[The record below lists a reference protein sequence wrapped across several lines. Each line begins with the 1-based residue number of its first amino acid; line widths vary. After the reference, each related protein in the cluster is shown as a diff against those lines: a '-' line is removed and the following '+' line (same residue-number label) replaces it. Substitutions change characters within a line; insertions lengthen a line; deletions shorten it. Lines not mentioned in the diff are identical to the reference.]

1 MPATPPDSPAN
12 GQSATL
18 RAGVDI
24 GGTFTDLIVY
34 DTASGAFVVGKT
46 LTTPDDP
53 SRAIETG
60 LAETLTR
67 AERPITDVGQ
77 IIHGTTLVTNA
88 LIERKGAP
96 TALIATEGHR
106 DSLEI
111 GREHRYDLYD
121 LQLEMPIPL
130 VPRYLR
136 FAVPGRTLADGSTLH
151 ELDEAY
157 LERLARELDAAGIE
171 AVAIAFLNSFAN
183 PALERQAREVVQRA
197 APNLRVSISADVVPE
212 IREYERTSTTVANVY
227 VQARVERYLA
237 DLEERLERA
246 GFHGSLLLM
255 ISSGALATVETA
267 SRFPVRLLESGPAGG
282 ALAAAAFGAAA
293 GFDSLLSFDM
303 GGTTAKFAVIDRGEP
318 LLAHG
323 FEVDR
328 RYRFK
333 KGSGLPINL
342 PVIEMIEIGAGGG
355 SIARI
360 DALGLLKV
368 GPDSAGAAPG
378 PVCYGNGGTQPTVT
392 DADLV
397 LGYLD
402 PSFFLGGAMGL
413 ALEGSREAIRMK
425 IAEPLGI
432 SIEDAAW
439 GIHQIVNE
447 GMAGAGRVHTLERG
461 GDPRR
466 LPVFAFG
473 GAGPVHGYRVA
484 AALGSPKMI
493 VPAGAGVMSA
503 IGFLA
508 APVAFDFARSFPS
521 RLDTMDWTRVNT
533 LLGEMEAEGE
543 ALLTRAGVDAG
554 NITHRRAAEMR
565 YVGQGHEV
573 RVTLPLTDLSPDDLP
588 VLREA
593 FEAEYVRLY
602 GRMGPPVA
610 VEAITWRVISA
621 GPRPELHMAAAAEV
635 SGKVSDARKG
645 SRKAYMPEDGGM
657 TDVPVYDRY
666 KLGPGARFRGPAIIE
681 ERESTTVIGPRAD
694 ITVDTEGNLV
704 VEVQEPHAR

>member
-1 MPATPPDSPAN
+1 MTAS
-12 GQSATL
+12 L

-24 GGTFTDLIVY
+24 GGTFTDLVVY
-34 DTASGAFVVGKT
+34 DDASGAFVVGKT

-60 LAETLTR
+60 LAETLQK
-67 AERPITDVGQ
+67 AGQPVEALGQ

-96 TALIATEGHR
+96 TALLASEGFR

-121 LQLEMPIPL
+121 LQLEMPTPL

-136 FAVPGRTLADGSTLH
+136 FGVPGRTLADGATLAGH
-151 ELDEAY
+151 DLDEDY
-157 LERLARELDAAGIE
+157 VERLARELDAAGVE
-171 AVAIAFLNSFAN
+171 AIAIAFLNSFAN
-183 PALERQAREVVQRA
+183 PELERRAREAVRRA
-197 APNLRVSISADVVPE
+197 APNMRVSISADVVPE

-227 VQARVERYLA
+227 VQARVERYLH
-237 DLEERLERA
+237 DLEERLTRA

-267 SRFPVRLLESGPAGG
+267 ARFPVRLLESGPAGG
-282 ALAAAAFGAAA
+282 ALAAAAFGAVA
-293 GFDSLLSFDM
+293 GYDSLLSFDM

-368 GPDSAGAAPG
+368 GPDSAGADPG
-378 PVCYGNGGTQPTVT
+378 PVCYGNGGTLPTVT
-392 DADLV
+392 DADVV

-402 PSFFLGGAMGL
+402 PGFFLGGTMELDVNGA
-413 ALEGSREAIRMK
+413 REAIRRV

-432 SIEDAAW
+432 TIEEAAW

-466 LPVFAFG
+466 LPLFAFG

-484 AALGSPKMI
+484 AALGSPRLI
-493 VPAGAGVMSA
+493 VPSGAGVMSA

-508 APVAFDFARSFPS
+508 APIAFDFARSFPG
-521 RLDTMDWTRVNT
+521 RIDTLDWSRVNG
-533 LLGEMEAEGE
+533 LIAEMEEEGT
-543 ALLTRAGVDAG
+543 ALLRQAGVPG
-554 NITHRRAAEMR
+554 REITHRRAAEMR

-573 RVTLPLTDLSPDDLP
+573 RVPLPPGPLTPGGINA
-588 VLREA
+588 LREA
-593 FEAEYVRLY
+593 FEKEYLRLY
-602 GRMGPPVA
+602 GRLGPPVA
-610 VEAITWRVISA
+610 VEAITWRVVSS
-621 GPRPELHMAAAAEV
+621 GPRPDLHLSMTNGAT
-635 SGKVSDARKG
+635 GKASEARKG
-645 SRKAYMPEDGGM
+645 TRRAYMPENHGL

-666 KLGPGARFRGPAIIE
+666 RLGPGARFIGPAIVE
-681 ERESTTVIGPRAD
+681 ERESTTVIGPRAPV
-694 ITVDTEGNLV
+694 TVDVEGNLV
-704 VEVQEPHAR
+704 VEVEEPHAR

>member
-1 MPATPPDSPAN
+1 MTSN
-12 GQSATL
+12 QSSL
-18 RAGVDI
+18 RAGIDI
-24 GGTFTDLIVY
+24 GGTFTDLVVY
-34 DTASGAFVVGKT
+34 DDATGKFVVGKT

-53 SRAIETG
+53 SRAIESG
-60 LAETLTR
+60 LAETLEKAR
-67 AERPITDVGQ
+67 QPIEAVGQ

-96 TALIATEGHR
+96 TALLASEGFR

-121 LQLEMPIPL
+121 LQLEMPRPL

-136 FAVPGRTLADGSTLH
+136 FGVPGRTLADGTTLDGH
-151 ELDEAY
+151 DLDEAYVERLAKELDEA
-157 LERLARELDAAGIE
+157 GVE
-171 AVAIAFLNSFAN
+171 AIAIAFLNSFAN
-183 PALERQAREVVQRA
+183 PELERRARA
-197 APNLRVSISADVVPE
+197 AVRRVAPRMRVSISADVVPE

-227 VQARVERYLA
+227 VQARVERYLRE
-237 DLEERLERA
+237 LEERLA
-246 GFHGSLLLM
+246 TLGFDGSLLLM

-293 GFDSLLSFDM
+293 GYDSLLSFDM

-368 GPDSAGAAPG
+368 GPDSAGADPG
-378 PVCYGNGGTQPTVT
+378 PVCYGRGGTLPTVT
-392 DADLV
+392 DADVV

-402 PSFFLGGAMGL
+402 PGFFLGGAMTLDVDG
-413 ALEGSREAIRMK
+413 ARDAIRRV

-432 SIEDAAW
+432 TIEEAAW

-466 LPVFAFG
+466 LPLFAFG

-484 AALGSPKMI
+484 AALGSPRLI
-493 VPAGAGVMSA
+493 VPSGAGVMSA

-508 APVAFDFARSFPS
+508 APIAFDFTRSFPG
-521 RLDTMDWTRVNT
+521 RLDTLDWSRVNGLIT
-533 LLGEMEAEGE
+533 EMEEEGT
-543 ALLTRAGVDAG
+543 ALLRQAGVPGRD
-554 NITHRRAAEMR
+554 ISHRRAAEMR

-573 RVTLPLTDLSPDDLP
+573 RVPLSPGPLTPGGIDS
-588 VLREA
+588 LRAA
-593 FEAEYVRLY
+593 FEKEYLRLY
-602 GRMGPPVA
+602 GRLGPPVA
-610 VEAITWRVISA
+610 VEAITWRVVSS
-621 GPRPELHMAAAAEV
+621 GPRPDLHLSTANGAV
-635 SGKVSDARKG
+635 GKASEARKG
-645 SRKAYMPEDGGM
+645 TRRAYMPEDHGM

-666 KLGPGARFRGPAIIE
+666 RLGPGEKFIGPAIVE
-681 ERESTTVIGPRAD
+681 ERESTTVIGPRAAV
-694 ITVDTEGNLV
+694 TVDGEGNLV
-704 VEVQEPHAR
+704 VEVEEPHAR

>member
-1 MPATPPDSPAN
+1 
-12 GQSATL
+12 
-18 RAGVDI
+18 
-24 GGTFTDLIVY
+24 
-34 DTASGAFVVGKT
+34 
-46 LTTPDDP
+46 
-53 SRAIETG
+53 
-60 LAETLTR
+60 
-67 AERPITDVGQ
+67 
-77 IIHGTTLVTNA
+77 
-88 LIERKGAP
+88 
-96 TALIATEGHR
+96 
-106 DSLEI
+106 
-111 GREHRYDLYD
+111 
-121 LQLEMPIPL
+121 
-130 VPRYLR
+130 
-136 FAVPGRTLADGSTLH
+136 
-151 ELDEAY
+151 
-157 LERLARELDAAGIE
+157 
-171 AVAIAFLNSFAN
+171 
-183 PALERQAREVVQRA
+183 
-197 APNLRVSISADVVPE
+197 
-212 IREYERTSTTVANVY
+212 
-227 VQARVERYLA
+227 
-237 DLEERLERA
+237 
-246 GFHGSLLLM
+246 
-255 ISSGALATVETA
+255 
-267 SRFPVRLLESGPAGG
+267 
-282 ALAAAAFGAAA
+282 
-293 GFDSLLSFDM
+293 M

-378 PVCYGNGGTQPTVT
+378 PVCYGNGGAEPTVT

-413 ALEGSREAIRMK
+413 ALEASREAIRTK

-432 SIEDAAW
+432 SVEDAAW

-508 APVAFDFARSFPS
+508 APIAFDFARSFPS
-521 RLDTMDWTRVNT
+521 RLDTMDWTRVNA

-543 ALLTRAGVDAG
+543 ALLTRAGVDSE

-573 RVTLPLTDLSPDDLP
+573 RVNLPLKSLGADDLAA
-588 VLREA
+588 LREA
-593 FEAEYVRLY
+593 FETEYVRLY
-602 GRMGPPVA
+602 HRMGPPVA

-621 GPRPELHMAAAAEV
+621 GPRPDLHLAATAQAT
-635 SGKVSDARKG
+635 GKVSEARKG

-666 KLGPGARFRGPAIIE
+666 KLAPGARFRGPAIIE
-681 ERESTTVIGPRAD
+681 ERESTTVIGPRAE
-694 ITVDTEGNLV
+694 IAVDPEGNLV